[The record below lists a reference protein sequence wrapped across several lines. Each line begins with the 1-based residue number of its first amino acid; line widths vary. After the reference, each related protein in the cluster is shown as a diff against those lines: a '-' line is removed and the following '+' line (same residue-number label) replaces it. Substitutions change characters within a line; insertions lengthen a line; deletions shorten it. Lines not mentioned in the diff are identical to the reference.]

1 VTVLTVDLHVDLL
14 TREEAAV
21 LAGVS
26 VEAVRKWATRG
37 YLDQHGQRRYLPDK
51 GRPGAPRHLGIDVLK
66 AEAATR
72 RRAGRRPI
80 PLTSGNVHVHSG
92 PQDTSA
98 PSTLGPPAG
107 GRRVRHGQ

>member
-1 VTVLTVDLHVDLL
+1 VTLLTVDLHHDLL
-14 TREEAAV
+14 TQREAAE

-37 YLDQHGQRRYLPDK
+37 YLDAHGQRQYLPDK
-51 GRPGAPRHLGIDVLK
+51 GKPGHPRHLGIDVLR

-80 PLTSGNVHVHSG
+80 PLTSGNVHVHSA
-92 PQDTSA
+92 S
-98 PSTLGPPAG
+98 
-107 GRRVRHGQ
+107 